1 MPPFSALTEP
11 SFQRS
16 PLLRGKALAN
26 VIAIAVGGLIFQGG
40 QAALRRRRLLMLAEG
55 RLGASQA
62 WRVEGPWRP
71 MARGVTMGD
80 HPHIAQVLPLG
91 ALCLALTLALSVQ
104 NVQAALRL
112 LCTGLDHD
120 QGLPLPDR
128 FGG

>member
-1 MPPFSALTEP
+1 
-11 SFQRS
+11 
-16 PLLRGKALAN
+16 
-26 VIAIAVGGLIFQGG
+26 
-40 QAALRRRRLLMLAEG
+40 
-55 RLGASQA
+55 
-62 WRVEGPWRP
+62 
-71 MARGVTMGD
+71 
-80 HPHIAQVLPLG
+80 LG